1 MRTPTNLNTFLS
13 VSDTWTAVIGTA
25 VSAGAGL
32 AVLSATFWRREAE
45 PFLARV
51 RDAAGSPAYL
61 AVPRVLLALPLL
73 FPLAVD
79 LVITFSLVGALG
91 LSGGVMGAFMAL
103 SMSNA
108 VSFVIAREV
117 RKYHRPADGP
127 DSNPFRPTVGKKVVD
142 SVDYY
147 NTFLFGLIGKKPTG
161 HFKPRNPRCEP
172 CRVRLT
178 PAPVD
183 F

>member
-1 MRTPTNLNTFLS
+1 MLIFAL
-13 VSDTWTAVIGTA
+13 AC
-25 VSAGAGL
+25 AGL
-32 AVLSATFWRREAE
+32 AVLSVTFWRKEAE

-51 RDAAGSPAYL
+51 RDAASSPAYL

-108 VSFVIAREV
+108 VSFFIAREV
-117 RKYHRPADGP
+117 RKYHRPRVEGPFAGSVATRVIDGAD
-127 DSNPFRPTVGKKVVD
+127 R
-142 SVDYY
+142 Y
-147 NTFLFGLIGKKPTG
+147 NSWLWGLFGKKPTG